1 MLTPEDDLKLK
12 TICEF
17 LFFDRLKNEAT
28 YPRFEQ
34 CFQPLFSDTNLSMFS
49 LFTEIA
55 GEKRKYITFPR
66 LAKAYQNR
74 AQSKDL
80 TIFFDKLFNQIM
92 KRDIDFVGKNIEKC
106 YNYSTSITCGKRQ
119 CITLLEVLSDKDG
132 VIHGFNIT
140 YDDVFKCKM
149 YPKKIEDDLLVTL
162 EMTLG
167 LIDENPFKN
176 KKVGTFLGLK
186 AKNYKDSITHI
197 FGTINP
203 ENGIISFLGFKC
215 VSGKMAYVGFPK
227 GEGFLYG
234 KFGERLHDI
243 KVQMTLDGITKLEV
257 VFEPNSRKNFF
268 LSSFGNLLNLKDDEP
283 IKDEKN
289 LLTLND
295 AIKINQM
302 VTTPIFDDGHF
313 FNKKLKDK
321 ISGNDYKEI
330 VNQAGRQWLH
340 KMHMNRP
347 PTMHPRLQTL
357 DDCLKNYHEQN
368 NIRGLMMLKM
378 KEKMKMP
385 PGHGKYFAPPQGGK
399 EHWYQRM
406 LHKTRDF
413 IKNGNKKKYK
423 LPPGVKPGPS
433 FYL

>member
-215 VSGKMAYVGFPK
+215 VSGKMSYVGFPK

-234 KFGERLHDI
+234 K
-243 KVQMTLDGITKLEV
+243 T
-257 VFEPNSRKNFF
+257 
-268 LSSFGNLLNLKDDEP
+268 
-283 IKDEKN
+283 EKN
-289 LLTLND
+289 W
-295 AIKINQM
+295 I
-302 VTTPIFDDGHF
+302 
-313 FNKKLKDK
+313 
-321 ISGNDYKEI
+321 
-330 VNQAGRQWLH
+330 
-340 KMHMNRP
+340 
-347 PTMHPRLQTL
+347 QT
-357 DDCLKNYHEQN
+357 
-368 NIRGLMMLKM
+368 I
-378 KEKMKMP
+378 
-385 PGHGKYFAPPQGGK
+385 
-399 EHWYQRM
+399 
-406 LHKTRDF
+406 
-413 IKNGNKKKYK
+413 
-423 LPPGVKPGPS
+423 
-433 FYL
+433 